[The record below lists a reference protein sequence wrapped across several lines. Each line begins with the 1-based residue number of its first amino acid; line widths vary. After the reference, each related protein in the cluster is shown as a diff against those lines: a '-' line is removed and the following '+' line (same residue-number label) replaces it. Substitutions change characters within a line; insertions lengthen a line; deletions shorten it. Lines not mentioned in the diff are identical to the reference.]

1 VNRIRSRYVGLIFV
15 AMDSKRRNQSGPRMN
30 IPAKIARAVTAASGA
45 VAVATLATAVM
56 PARGEALPPVPG
68 LTCTNAGA
76 VVASLNDALST
87 ADETLARLERNR
99 PLNPHDVLKII
110 ETQIKM
116 MRTMIATSDWALA
129 NRCFAVGPIKDDW
142 ALWRPTAVQKLRT
155 FESDAADIKALIAR
169 NEGTGK

>member
-1 VNRIRSRYVGLIFV
+1 
-15 AMDSKRRNQSGPRMN
+15 MN
-30 IPAKIARAVTAASGA
+30 ILAKIARAVTAAGDV
-45 VAVATLATAVM
+45 VAVATLATAAM

-76 VVASLNDALST
+76 ALASLNDALST
-87 ADETLARLERNR
+87 GDETLARLARNK

-110 ETQIKM
+110 ETQINM

-142 ALWRPTAVQKLRT
+142 VSWRPTAVQKLQT

-169 NEGTGK
+169 TEGTDK